1 MNIMRQLAQTHPDAL
16 QAASNSIPTPLI
28 YACISW
34 CGWVLLTYLWVTVRA
49 VFHLNTRK
57 PYPTIW
63 KLLGGATVVVAI
75 GAYLYTLTTL
85 TISGVQYVFE
95 EGGKGEAASWSVSLL
110 LAEATV
116 LSMLIT
122 STFVFF
128 TFIARESFTYLNA
141 LYVRN
146 VHANVRKINRAHSL
160 YARLENN
167 SVPDTVVRELNVM
180 DVERQPPAK
189 TSSSTNTGGNA
200 GNKAPSTSGNGAQIL
215 IVANP

>member
-1 MNIMRQLAQTHPDAL
+1 MNTVQQLAQTHTDAL
-16 QAASNSIPTPLI
+16 HAVFVPTPLI
-28 YACISW
+28 YACIGW
-34 CGWVLLTYLWVTVRA
+34 GAWVLLTYLWVTVRA

-57 PYPTIW
+57 PYPTTW

-75 GAYLYTLTTL
+75 GAYLYTLTVL
-85 TISGVQYVFE
+85 TISGVQYVIE

-189 TSSSTNTGGNA
+189 TNSNVNTGGNTGTTA
-200 GNKAPSTSGNGAQIL
+200 VNTSGSGTQIL

>member
-1 MNIMRQLAQTHPDAL
+1 MNIVRQLDQTHADAL
-16 QAASNSIPTPLI
+16 HAAFIPTPLI
-28 YACISW
+28 CACIGW
-34 CGWVLLTYLWVTVRA
+34 CAWVLLTYLWVTARTVS
-49 VFHLNTRK
+49 HLNTPK
-57 PYPTIW
+57 PYPTVW
-63 KLLGGATVVVAI
+63 KLLGGTSVVVAI
-75 GAYLYTLTTL
+75 GAHLYTLTTL
-85 TISGVQYVFE
+85 TISGVQYVIE
-95 EGGKGEAASWSVSLL
+95 EGGNGEVASWSVSLL
-110 LAEATV
+110 LAEATA

-160 YARLENN
+160 YAQLKGN

-189 TSSSTNTGGNA
+189 TNSNVNTSGNTGNTA
-200 GNKAPSTSGNGAQIL
+200 TNTSGNGTQIL

>member
-1 MNIMRQLAQTHPDAL
+1 MNIVRQLDQTHADAL
-16 QAASNSIPTPLI
+16 HAAFIPTPLI
-28 YACISW
+28 CACIGW
-34 CGWVLLTYLWVTVRA
+34 CAWVLLTYLWVTARTVS
-49 VFHLNTRK
+49 HLNTPK
-57 PYPTIW
+57 PYPTVW
-63 KLLGGATVVVAI
+63 KLLGGASVVVAI
-75 GAYLYTLTTL
+75 GAHLYTLTTL
-85 TISGVQYVFE
+85 TISGVQYVIE
-95 EGGKGEAASWSVSLL
+95 EGGNGEVASWSVSLL
-110 LAEATV
+110 LAEATA

-122 STFVFF
+122 ATFIFF

-160 YARLENN
+160 YAQLKGN

-189 TSSSTNTGGNA
+189 TNSNVNTSGNTGNTA
-200 GNKAPSTSGNGAQIL
+200 TNTSGNGTQIL